1 MASVNALEDAET
13 FARSRHSSRTVASGQ
28 SRRDEPARD
37 GRPRY
42 PNPPRNLD
50 PHPRNDELLILL
62 LGESQRY
69 TMNPAASK

>member
-1 MASVNALEDAET
+1 MAYVNALEDVET
-13 FARSRHSSRTVASGQ
+13 VVRSRHSSSTFASGQ

-50 PHPRNDELLILL
+50 PHPRNEELLILL

-69 TMNPAASK
+69 TMNPTASK